1 MEGPPIENDLF
12 EFASNG
18 DIEGVKRCIGSG
30 ISTKTR
36 RFGRTALHL
45 AALHGNPEVIE
56 ALMKNNSDVNALDK
70 LGQTPLILA
79 ARYDR
84 PKSINMLLQFKADL
98 DIKDTVFEQSAVS
111 YAAERVHKEVVK
123 LLIDAGCNIYSN
135 STESFP
141 PLERAAR
148 HGYREILRCFLV
160 EESNG
165 ALLPRARA
173 IAETLRHACEN
184 EYSKT
189 KDFII
194 AEDGYLQAKD
204 KNDRTVFSWAAEGGN
219 GDTVRLL
226 LDNGAEIDSR
236 DHTNRTP
243 LSYAATSGSADT
255 VNVLLDGGA
264 EIDSRDHDNRTPLS
278 FAAESG
284 SLAVVRELLSRNPVT
299 RPVKAKE
306 QLLVDSKAN
315 NTGWTPLWYAAKGG
329 HVKVAEALLEI
340 GADPLVVEKR
350 GEEEGDNLLQ
360 YLEKQEKSPG
370 SNGESIDVTR
380 LEHLRK
386 VLEPFFSLLPHALSE
401 SEELD
406 KSFSAIILQFPKN
419 PDGDLRPEPSSV
431 RDLLTSEG
439 ERRES
444 SARTDLC
451 LKWLHLPSNNMRW
464 VEILMKRHDEVS
476 GNGVTQN
483 FYRILSPKLW
493 ADNQNIPPDNM
504 RWHERFMRA
513 GCHVLPLLNTTDSE
527 ILPESINQKQSTARL
542 SDTQTLAD
550 EAARPSNDKENDDK
564 IRRRR
569 ARTSENPELC
579 QKGFVLFMPYL
590 HWERKDRVDKL
601 KKIWMKDKPQ
611 NAGQD
616 ESRRSSAQR
625 LSQEGSNNTEKLH
638 WMYLGEKHPLH
649 IRRTLDQYYYSDSSN
664 LEKRDDDQTTL
675 RWFEDQNLDPEEIPP
690 VLTMVDQLWMW
701 ILPKCG
707 PSPPTIITAFPQGS
721 SMNDPARRTA
731 LVNNIIGKC
740 GDFGSRSSYEVAEV
754 IVAECSR
761 IYFDSMSN
769 RERTTQFLDVF
780 RTSIGT
786 IMDND
791 IVRFRQFQMTIEN
804 LAKLMDKEK
813 NKNIEDEKQP
823 QKEETPTN
831 NPNQPGQ
838 PEGPLD
844 EKKVLRNLLN
854 IEKDI
859 EDLRRIKDIRDELH
873 MMDSVFRKQDGV
885 IQAMDQITQRRN
897 GRNGIKDTSYGVSIH
912 TSSDHLQAV
921 IKRNLEEVE
930 ALDRF
935 ARKAGAAIEQLLE
948 LKQKQADLLLTNA
961 IYNINDATD
970 KQGKTILA
978 FTLVTILF
986 LPLSFMASFLALDV
1000 SQFPRHGDKLS
1011 LNWVVTI
1018 ILSVSLPLA
1027 VLFSFVAFS
1036 LNKSQRETAHK
1047 TILKWK
1053 LEAKNSA
1060 KNVLKDKLR
1069 LPTPWNRNQN
1079 RDINVEK
1086 DDTLPQHNKR

>member
-1 MEGPPIENDLF
+1 MGDPPIENELF
-12 EFASNG
+12 ELAYDG
-18 DIEGVKRCIGSG
+18 DIEGVKRCIESG
-30 ISTKTR
+30 ISSKAKNVI
-36 RFGRTALHL
+36 GRTALHL
-45 AALHGNPEVIE
+45 AAYRGHVEVIE
-56 ALMKNNSDVNALDK
+56 ALMRAKSDVNALDS

-79 ARYDR
+79 ARYGQSG
-84 PKSINMLLQFKADL
+84 SIRMLLQFRADL
-98 DIKDTVFEQSAVS
+98 DIKDIEFGQSAVS
-111 YAAERVHKEVVK
+111 YAAERVHIEVVK
-123 LLIDAGCNIYSN
+123 LLINAGCNIYSD

-148 HGYREILRCFLV
+148 YGYRQILRCFLA

-165 ALLPRARA
+165 VVLPRARA
-173 IAETLRHACEN
+173 IAEALRHACEN
-184 EYSKT
+184 EYTKT

-204 KNDRTVFSWAAEGGN
+204 KNDRTVLSWAAEGGN
-219 GDTVRLL
+219 DDTVGVLL
-226 LDNGAEIDSR
+226 ENGAEVDSR

-243 LSYAATSGSADT
+243 LSYAAASGSADT
-255 VNVLLDGGA
+255 VKVLLDGSA

-284 SLAVVRELLSRNPVT
+284 SLAVVRELLSRHPVT
-299 RPVKAKE
+299 GPVKADE
-306 QLLVDSKAN
+306 QLVVDSKAN
-315 NTGWTPLWYAAKGG
+315 NKGWTPLWYAVKGG

-340 GADPLVVEKR
+340 GADPLVVEKI
-350 GEEEGDNLLQ
+350 GEEEGDNLMQ
-360 YLEKQEKSPG
+360 YLEKRKKSLDP
-370 SNGESIDVTR
+370 NGESIDVMR
-380 LEHLRK
+380 YEHLRK
-386 VLEPFFSLLPHALSE
+386 VLEPFFSLLLHALSE

-406 KSFSAIILQFPKN
+406 KSFPAISLQFPKN

-439 ERRES
+439 ERREN
-444 SARTDLC
+444 SARTNPC
-451 LKWLHLPSNNMRW
+451 LKWFHLPSNNMRW
-464 VEILMKRHDEVS
+464 VEILMKRHNEVS
-476 GNGVTQN
+476 GSGVSQN

-493 ADNQNIPPDNM
+493 TDNQNIPRDNM

-513 GCHVLPLLNTTDSE
+513 GCHVLPLLKTTESE
-527 ILPESINQKQSTARL
+527 LLPESMNEKQSKTGVPDAQPL
-542 SDTQTLAD
+542 TNEPASFSDV
-550 EAARPSNDKENDDK
+550 KEEDAK
-564 IRRRR
+564 IKRRRPE
-569 ARTSENPELC
+569 TSEDSESC
-579 QKGFVLFMPYL
+579 QRGFVLFMPYL
-590 HWERKDRVDKL
+590 HWERKDEVNKL
-601 KKIWMKDKPQ
+601 KKIWMEDNPQ
-611 NAGQD
+611 NSSQD
-616 ESRRSSAQR
+616 ESRKSSAQR
-625 LSQEGSNNTEKLH
+625 LSKPGLNNTEKLH
-638 WMYLGEKHPLH
+638 WMYLGEEHPLH
-649 IRRTLDQYYYSDSSN
+649 IRRTLDQYYYPDSSN
-664 LEKRDDDQTTL
+664 LEDRDYDQTTL
-675 RWFEDQNLDPEEIPP
+675 RWFEDQNLDPKKTSP

-707 PSPPTIITAFPQGS
+707 QSPPTIITAFPQGS
-721 SMNDPARRTA
+721 SIHDPAQRTA

-740 GDFGSRSSYEVAEV
+740 GDLGSRSLYEVAEI

-791 IVRFRQFQMTIEN
+791 IVRFRQFQTTIEN
-804 LAKLMDKEK
+804 LAMMDKEK
-813 NKNIEDEKQP
+813 SKTSEDKKQP
-823 QKEETPTN
+823 GEV
-831 NPNQPGQ
+831 
-838 PEGPLD
+838 LD
-844 EKKVLRNLLN
+844 KKSVLQNLLN

-885 IQAMDQITQRRN
+885 IQAMDQIIQRRN
-897 GRNGIKDTSYGVSIH
+897 GRNGTEDPSHGLSSH

-935 ARKAGAAIEQLLE
+935 ARKAGDAIEQLLE

-1027 VLFSFVAFS
+1027 VLFFFVAFS

-1047 TILKWK
+1047 AIIKWK
-1053 LEAKNSA
+1053 LEAKNSL
-1060 KNVLKDKLR
+1060 KHVLKDRLK
-1069 LPTPWNRNQN
+1069 LPTLWNHNRN
-1079 RDINVEK
+1079 DDSDTEK
-1086 DDTLPQHNKR
+1086 GDTLPRHKKK